1 MQAKEG
7 STTTSEEEEEDASDD
22 TDRRERKNEKREKER
37 EKTKGRAGTEGR
49 REGCVRTAKD
59 MISRRGV
66 ASEVATDEVGVRTG
80 KGEEEA
86 AEEEEEEEKEEK
98 RQQQQQQHQLEER
111 AGTEVPVGEGIICKG
126 RQQGGGGGGGVGG
139 SVWSSLVSGTFAI
152 LEGRTE
158 VEGGGGGGGGWD
170 FGVKRVVQC
179 GPMRRLQERFLGQK
193 WYTTAASASG
203 SAIWVLGVCYNI
215 SSTDESA
222 SSPVIFQ
229 EFLNDFSSRL
239 WFTYRRGLSVCLLH
253 VLTSFFA
260 SLVCA
265 TISFFVYEEGWWS
278 EGLVNLVS

>member
-1 MQAKEG
+1 M
-7 STTTSEEEEEDASDD
+7 
-22 TDRRERKNEKREKER
+22 
-37 EKTKGRAGTEGR
+37 
-49 REGCVRTAKD
+49 EGCVRTAKD
-59 MISRRGV
+59 MISRRGA
-66 ASEVATDEVGVRTG
+66 ASEVATEEVGVRTG

-86 AEEEEEEEKEEK
+86 AEEEEEKEEK
-98 RQQQQQQHQLEER
+98 LQQQHQLEER

-126 RQQGGGGGGGVGG
+126 RQQGGGGVGG

-158 VEGGGGGGGGWD
+158 LEGGGGGGGGGWD

-215 SSTDESA
+215 SSTDESV
-222 SSPVIFQ
+222 SSPVVFQ

-260 SLVCA
+260 SLLCA
-265 TISFFVYEEGWWS
+265 SISFFVY
-278 EGLVNLVS
+278 

>member
-1 MQAKEG
+1 
-7 STTTSEEEEEDASDD
+7 
-22 TDRRERKNEKREKER
+22 
-37 EKTKGRAGTEGR
+37 
-49 REGCVRTAKD
+49 

-66 ASEVATDEVGVRTG
+66 ASEVATEEVGVRTG

-98 RQQQQQQHQLEER
+98 LQQQHQLEER
-111 AGTEVPVGEGIICKG
+111 AGTEVPVGEGTICKG
-126 RQQGGGGGGGVGG
+126 RQQGGGGGGGGGVGG

-158 VEGGGGGGGGWD
+158 VEGGGGGGGGGGWD

-193 WYTTAASASG
+193 WYTSAASASG

-215 SSTDESA
+215 SSTDESV

-253 VLTSFFA
+253 VLTSFFCLSCMCYNILLCVLRRSVVQGSGEFGFPNA
-260 SLVCA
+260 GICHVSSCMSLCSYEDHNC
-265 TISFFVYEEGWWS
+265 SFLFALLALNCESIAACMQEEGSWI
-278 EGLVNLVS
+278 VM